1 MQQKRPLRCLLAAG
15 LALFLVC
22 LIPPARA
29 SSFDAEQRIY
39 NFLHTELK
47 LNTAAACG
55 VLANIEAESN
65 FSTSA
70 LGDSGTSYG
79 ICQWHS
85 GRFDRLKQYCRT
97 YGLDYTSLDGQL
109 EYLRYELQT
118 GYSNVLTT
126 LRRLPNSE
134 DGAYQAGYLWCY
146 YFEIPASREES
157 SARRG
162 RNAQYFYW
170 PRYST
175 RELLQPSGAD
185 PMFTVPEAW
194 QSSSFYW
201 ETQPEQTQPPETQ
214 PAAQPSQEAP
224 VDTLPTQPQTASP
237 SGQSSS
243 HFSLRFH
250 YVPHHRPA
258 QTSLIGLPLSILF
271 QLTAP
276 KPQNPMLTLPEVQ
289 PLPIA

>member
-1 MQQKRPLRCLLAAG
+1 MHLRTSLRCLLSAG
-15 LALFLVC
+15 LALFLAC

-29 SSFDAEQRIY
+29 SSVDAEQRIY
-39 NFLHTELK
+39 DFLRTETQ

-65 FSTSA
+65 FSTTA
-70 LGDSGTSYG
+70 LGDGGTSFG
-79 ICQWHS
+79 ICQWHN
-85 GRFDRLKQYCRT
+85 GRYDRLKQFCLT

-118 GYSNVLTT
+118 GYSHVLTT
-126 LRRLPNSE
+126 LRRLPDSE
-134 DGAYQAGYLWCY
+134 DGAYQAGYIWCY

-157 SARRG
+157 STRRG
-162 RNAQYFYW
+162 RNAQYYYW
-170 PRYST
+170 PVYSA
-175 RELLQPSGAD
+175 RELLRPSGTD
-185 PMFTVPEAW
+185 PLFSIPEAW

-201 ETQPEQTQPPETQ
+201 EAEPEQTQPPETQ
-214 PAAQPSQEAP
+214 PATQPSQETP
-224 VDTLPTQPQTASP
+224 VETSPAQSQPV
-237 SGQSSS
+237 SGQSSP

-276 KPQNPMLTLPEVQ
+276 KPRGPMLTLPEAQ

>member
-1 MQQKRPLRCLLAAG
+1 MHLRTSLRCLLAAG
-15 LALFLVC
+15 LALFLAC

-29 SSFDAEQRIY
+29 SSVDAEQRIY
-39 NFLHTELK
+39 DFLRTEMQ

-65 FSTSA
+65 FSTTA
-70 LGDSGTSYG
+70 LGDNGTSFG
-79 ICQWHS
+79 ICQWHN
-85 GRFDRLKQYCRT
+85 GRFDRLKQFCRT
-97 YGLDYTSLDGQL
+97 YDLDYTSLNGQL

-162 RNAQYFYW
+162 RNAQYYYW
-170 PRYST
+170 PVYSA
-175 RELLQPSGAD
+175 RELLQPSGTD
-185 PMFTVPEAW
+185 PLFSFPDPW

-201 ETQPEQTQPPETQ
+201 ETQPEETQ
-214 PAAQPSQEAP
+214 PLETQPDQEAP
-224 VDTLPTQPQTASP
+224 VEAPPTQPQPVSP
-237 SGQSSS
+237 SGQSGSR
-243 HFSLRFH
+243 FSLRFH
-250 YVPHHRPA
+250 YVPHHRPV

-271 QLTAP
+271 QLIAP
-276 KPQNPMLTLPEVQ
+276 KPQNPMLPLPEAQ

>member
-1 MQQKRPLRCLLAAG
+1 MHLRTPLRCLMAAG
-15 LALFLVC
+15 LALFLAC

-29 SSFDAEQRIY
+29 SSVDAEQRIY
-39 NFLHTELK
+39 DFLRTEMQ
-47 LNTAAACG
+47 LNAAAACG

-65 FSTSA
+65 FSTTA
-70 LGDSGTSYG
+70 LGDSGTSFG
-79 ICQWHS
+79 ICQWHN
-85 GRFDRLKQYCRT
+85 GRFDRLKQFCLT
-97 YGLDYTSLDGQL
+97 YDLDYTSLDGQL

-118 GYSNVLTT
+118 GYSHVLNT

-134 DGAYQAGYLWCY
+134 DGAYQAGYIWCY

-162 RNAQYFYW
+162 RNAQYDYW
-170 PRYST
+170 PLYSA
-175 RELLQPSGAD
+175 RELLRPSGAD
-185 PMFTVPEAW
+185 PLFSIPDPW

-201 ETQPEQTQPPETQ
+201 ETQPEETQPETQ
-214 PAAQPSQEAP
+214 PSQETP
-224 VDTLPTQPQTASP
+224 VESPPTQPQSVSP
-237 SGQSSS
+237 SGQSGSR
-243 HFSLRFH
+243 FSLRFH

-276 KPQNPMLTLPEVQ
+276 KPQNPMLTLPEAQ